1 MAIFAITFV
10 SLLVLALVFFAGLC
24 VGINEVR
31 KEAIKNKLAYW
42 ETVPTWDTCGI
53 VHVEK
58 FRWIT
63 YQDNEEEQKNEE

>member
-1 MAIFAITFV
+1 LIIFAITFV
-10 SLLVLALVFFAGLC
+10 TLLVLALVFFVGLC

-31 KEAIKNKLAYW
+31 KEAIKHKLAYW

-63 YQDNEEEQKNEE
+63 EVEQKHDESE